1 MNRLLIVLVVLLSFS
16 VQQCKV
22 KQEVTR
28 PADPVLEGMEGMLEQ
43 CSSLDTIQSILI
55 RKAEAMLMFNEER
68 YEVTVTLYSI
78 KDSILYLSAV
88 NSGYEIIRAS
98 ADKDGIKVIDRLN
111 KIVYYSPLNRQFG
124 YQYPVNFD
132 DLQKLISSYYLCRE
146 LDLAMDDQMQVL
158 KFEQDET
165 YVKKRIHLDRK
176 NFKLKLF
183 EFYHQKT
190 DRYLMGEMVDQT
202 LKVYSNFM
210 IAEFEVH
217 AKGGT
222 LAYNQRIPV
231 KMDVNSRKYTFTEL
245 R

>member
-1 MNRLLIVLVVLLSFS
+1 MNRRLILLGLVLALFL
-16 VQQCKV
+16 QQCKV
-22 KQEVTR
+22 MKEVQGPKVPEVT
-28 PADPVLEGMEGMLEQ
+28 GMEGMKMQ
-43 CSSLDTIQSILI
+43 CASLDTIQSILI
-55 RKAEAMLMFNEER
+55 RKAEALLMFDDER

-98 ADKDGIKVIDRLN
+98 ADRDSIKVINRLN
-111 KIVYYSPLNRQFG
+111 KIVYYSPLKRQFG
-124 YQYPVNFD
+124 YQYPVNFN
-132 DLQKLISSYYLCRE
+132 DLQKLTSKYYLCND
-146 LDLAMDDQMQVL
+146 LDLALDDLADEL
-158 KFEQDET
+158 KFEEDEK

-176 NFKLKLF
+176 SFKLKLF

-190 DRYLMGEMVDQT
+190 DRYLMGEMVDKT

-210 IAEFEVH
+210 ITEFEMH

-222 LAYNQRIPV
+222 VVYNQSIPV
-231 KMDVNSRKYTFTEL
+231 KMDVNPRKYTFTEL